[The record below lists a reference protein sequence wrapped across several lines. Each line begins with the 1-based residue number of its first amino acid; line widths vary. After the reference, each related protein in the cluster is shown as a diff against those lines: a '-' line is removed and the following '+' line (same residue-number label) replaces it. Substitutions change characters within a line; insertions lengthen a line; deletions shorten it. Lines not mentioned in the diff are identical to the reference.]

1 MSRQRR
7 TALELVLAVVAA
19 AGSVWSWLA
28 SQTTVPVAPILDGEP
43 ATTSIAYSPPMLVLT
58 LMLATIAG
66 ILAVDGITRL
76 RRARSS
82 PTP

>member
-1 MSRQRR
+1 MSRPRR
-7 TALELVLAVVAA
+7 IALELVLAVVAA

-66 ILAVDGITRL
+66 ILAVDGIARL
-76 RRARSS
+76 RRTMSS
-82 PTP
+82 VSS